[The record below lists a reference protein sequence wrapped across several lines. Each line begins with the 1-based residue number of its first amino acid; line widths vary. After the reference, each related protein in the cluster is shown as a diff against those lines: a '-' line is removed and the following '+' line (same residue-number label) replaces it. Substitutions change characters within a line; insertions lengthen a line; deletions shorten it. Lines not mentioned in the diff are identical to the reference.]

1 MYSWDLC
8 FHYFPSRYY
17 LLLHSHFMR
26 WALIVTCYFC
36 IYLHLCLAVL
46 YYLALQNCFFT
57 PHYLPIRF
65 NRKTQK
71 IYVSDLIIEGN
82 VFFGKIKLTFHEYDW
97 KDVEG
102 WEVSR
107 HFSKSMPYNGL
118 HLVVN
123 RENDINALRQ
133 TRVYTTRAPWSA
145 QEMARQKNYIP
156 KYGFIAIII
165 WLIKLCLV
173 QRTNHNHLFF

>member
-1 MYSWDLC
+1 M
-8 FHYFPSRYY
+8 
-17 LLLHSHFMR
+17 
-26 WALIVTCYFC
+26 
-36 IYLHLCLAVL
+36 
-46 YYLALQNCFFT
+46 
-57 PHYLPIRF
+57 
-65 NRKTQK
+65 
-71 IYVSDLIIEGN
+71 
-82 VFFGKIKLTFHEYDW
+82 
-97 KDVEG
+97 
-102 WEVSR
+102 SR

-173 QRTNHNHLFF
+173 QRTNHNHLFFKKQLAI

>member
-1 MYSWDLC
+1 MSV
-8 FHYFPSRYY
+8 S
-17 LLLHSHFMR
+17 
-26 WALIVTCYFC
+26 TCICAWLFYITWRC
-36 IYLHLCLAVL
+36 K
-46 YYLALQNCFFT
+46 NCFFT

-82 VFFGKIKLTFHEYDW
+82 IFFGKIKLTFHEYDW

-173 QRTNHNHLFF
+173 QRTNHNHLFFKKQLAI